1 MTERLRADCAD
12 GISFVV
18 SVLIARWGPRAAKR
32 RLEPAW
38 GKPAGVRRSLSARAL
53 GVMTAHRYA
62 GANARLR
69 GMAADAASIPAL
81 ARSDLASERSGS
93 RAAWR
98 APLDLRACAG
108 ARGKAGRGRLATK
121 KENCPQPGE
130 KPGGCRPLTAR
141 ALRVVTAHRHADVK
155 VRLEPLA
162 GADQRTGD
170 RLGRKTVGADEPA
183 SALGVTRVRGRA
195 REGQPR
201 EVACCG
207 VADGAKG
214 GELLVNA

>member
-1 MTERLRADCAD
+1 MPAESRPCA
-12 GISFVV
+12 
-18 SVLIARWGPRAAKR
+18 RENGP
-32 RLEPAW
+32 
-38 GKPAGVRRSLSARAL
+38 
-53 GVMTAHRYA
+53 
-62 GANARLR
+62 
-69 GMAADAASIPAL
+69 D
-81 ARSDLASERSGS
+81 
-93 RAAWR
+93 
-98 APLDLRACAG
+98 
-108 ARGKAGRGRLATK
+108 ARG
-121 KENCPQPGE
+121 
-130 KPGGCRPLTAR
+130 TAR